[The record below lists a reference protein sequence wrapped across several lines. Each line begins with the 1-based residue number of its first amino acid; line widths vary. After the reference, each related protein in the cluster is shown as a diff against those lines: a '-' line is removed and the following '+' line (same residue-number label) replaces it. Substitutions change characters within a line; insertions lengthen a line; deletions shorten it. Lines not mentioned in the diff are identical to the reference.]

1 MSAGFDRFAKRT
13 TEKAT
18 GKGLTRRQVVRG
30 AAAGAAWTAPMII
43 ASSRPA
49 WAATTSSGGLGQTC
63 GNKGQGTCNQPYH
76 CNGNVNQCNSCY
88 DPNICGGEG
97 ASCCPTA
104 AAQCDVGLIC
114 APQGSTPGYYFC
126 RKPCATGCTT
136 GQVCDSSTATPYC
149 AKTCAVDSDCLGS
162 AACAKLHPTDP
173 SGYCTYQKDTTAVLC
188 TTP

>member
-13 TEKAT
+13 AHEKAT

-63 GNKGQGTCNQPYH
+63 GNQGQGTCNQPYH
-76 CNGNVNQCNSCY
+76 CNGNVTQCNSCY

-104 AAQCDVGLIC
+104 AAQCDTGLTC
-114 APQGSTPGYYFC
+114 LAQGSTPGYSFC
-126 RKPCATGCTT
+126 RKPCTT
-136 GQVCDSSTATPYC
+136 AANCVNGQVCSDGYC
-149 AKTCAVDSDCLGS
+149 AKACTTKSDCLGS
-162 AACAKLHPTDP
+162 
-173 SGYCTYQKDTTAVLC
+173 SVCTAQNVCSYQPDTTAVQC
-188 TTP
+188 V